1 MVLAVGAVQYA
12 FHAPT
17 LTAISD
23 EGLGMG
29 YAAIALATLG
39 FAVGLI
45 FRLKVL
51 LVVIAFLFVV
61 SFAFSIARNFNFL
74 DAALTIMAAQT
85 LVQSGYFMGLL
96 IRALFTAA
104 HRTRPVL

>member
-1 MVLAVGAVQYA
+1 MPFST

-17 LTAISD
+17 LTATSD
-23 EGLGMG
+23 EDVGMG

-51 LVVIAFLFVV
+51 LVIIALLFVV
-61 SFAFSIARNFNFL
+61 SFAFSVARNFNFL
-74 DAALTIMAAQT
+74 DTALTIMAAQT
-85 LVQSGYFMGLL
+85 LVQAAYFMGLL
-96 IRALFTAA
+96 IRAFFTAA